1 MHNRQ
6 ALSPKLIWE
15 ALKSYHIWPLYF
27 ISLTFNLPTVP
38 VTNYLQISFRNFGFS
53 RPMANLLAVPSTV
66 FSIINLIIITLVS
79 EAVNNRSFVCMTQT
93 VVSSSPR
100 NHLAS
105 N

>member
-38 VTNYLQISFRNFGFS
+38 VTNYLQISFRKFGFS

-79 EAVNNRSFVCMTQT
+79 EGVNNRSFVCMTQT
-93 VVSSSPR
+93 VVSTY
-100 NHLAS
+100 L
-105 N
+105 